1 MRNHPRSIV
10 KKADQYLI
18 DRYFQGTLSEE
29 DIVVI
34 NQLLDS
40 SWEARDYFR
49 KAALLDS
56 VLHEKAS
63 LPLPEIASRN
73 QPHPLLPWMVAAA
86 CLILALIAWSK
97 SLSHEY
103 EYHGQ
108 MFTSADTPQTQP
120 IAQLIDFYKAEF
132 SSKYG
137 PKDSTLDQGLYELK
151 SGFIEL
157 QFRNKAKVLMEGP
170 ATFSIENEL
179 NMNLTQGKI
188 RAVIPQ
194 TAHGFTVHTE
204 DADFV
209 DLGTEFFVSA
219 NSAKKLSQVDV
230 LSGEVNVV
238 EPASQELLKNLKYR
252 QSALLDS
259 GILKNSPF
267 ANKAELPIP
276 GQLATLRWL
285 DRAREMARDSSLI
298 AYFPMLWWN
307 SDRIDVPVNNT
318 VIPEE
323 FLGEKILDWQ
333 RIRNFAPNPRASH
346 GLRLDTSW
354 SSGRWPEKNSQDF
367 NYPKARVDFEIYG
380 SFEEMTIGAWIN
392 IHQQPN
398 ELTSILSSDGWTT
411 PGKVHFKANRAGGLH
426 CSMPSINSLPTEYPS
441 LVSLNRWI
449 FVSAQIQTNEAGTS
463 TLCRVNGEKTS
474 LMKCPATKIEPGEMK
489 MGNWYDDNLN
499 KFERNLCGKIDEF
512 MIWDRCL
519 SAEEIKGLYEAGKPV
534 STFLAVK

>member
-1 MRNHPRSIV
+1 M
-10 KKADQYLI
+10 KQADQYLI
-18 DRYFQGTLSEE
+18 DRYFQGNLSEK
-29 DIVVI
+29 DIIAI

-40 SWEARDYFR
+40 SREARDYFR

-63 LPLPEIASRN
+63 LPLPEIASHK
-73 QPHPLLPWMVAAA
+73 QPHPMVPWMVAAA
-86 CLILALIAWSK
+86 CLVLALIAWSK
-97 SLSHEY
+97 NLSHNY
-103 EYHGQ
+103 GYRGQ
-108 MFTSADTPQTQP
+108 KFTSADTSQAQP

-132 SSKYG
+132 SSQYS
-137 PKDSTLDQGLYELK
+137 PKDSALNQGLYELK
-151 SGFIEL
+151 SGLIEL
-157 QFRNKAKVLMEGP
+157 EFKNNARILMEGP
-170 ATFSIENEL
+170 ATFSIEDEL
-179 NMNLTQGKI
+179 NVNLTEGKI

-194 TAHGFTVHTE
+194 MAHGFTIHTE
-204 DADFV
+204 DANFV

-219 NSAKKLSQVDV
+219 NPAKKLSQVDV

-252 QSALLDS
+252 QSAQFDS
-259 GILKNSPF
+259 GILKKSAF
-267 ANKAELPIP
+267 SKTAVLPIP
-276 GQLATLRWL
+276 GQLSTLRWL

-333 RIRNFAPNPRASH
+333 RIRNFAANPRASH

-367 NYPKARVDFEIYG
+367 NYPNARVDFEIYG

-474 LMKCPATKIEPGEMK
+474 LMKGPATKIEPGKMK

-519 SAEEIKGLYEAGKPV
+519 SAEEIKGLYEAGTPKAP
-534 STFLAVK
+534 TFLALK